1 MLNTLR
7 QESQKR
13 VNAILNK
20 RGLVR
25 CADPLCHA
33 QKSTSFLVLK
43 KTRVQLE
50 SLIDNA
56 LSHMKSDE
64 IEGIFAD
71 DIVCLVNAIDILD
84 RYVKDYPG
92 EVEQ

>member
-1 MLNTLR
+1 MLNTLS

-13 VNAILNK
+13 VNEILKK

-33 QKSTSFLVLK
+33 QKSASFLVLK

-56 LSHMKSDE
+56 LSLMKSDE
-64 IEGIFAD
+64 TEGIFAD

-84 RYVKDYPG
+84 RYVKDHPG